1 MALTG
6 LSPQTEFLPTVRF
19 NAREG
24 IFSRA
29 DRVMDSAGNYSN
41 ELTDITAELAE
52 QGVLID
58 VANIEIG
65 WIRFEGG
72 VDITTQHH
80 SLGLPGS
87 RPSDWHKEGVKL
99 ELWLPQDIAEGAPL
113 REWTHTSKAV
123 INSVNDLHTAWES
136 AVAAD
141 RLSTPAVD
149 GATPA
154 IDDSQV
160 PHVMVSI
167 EAVKTKHGTF
177 KKPVLTLKQFV
188 ARPIDWT
195 ITPIVAAAPSVP
207 DTAPQMADA
216 GAFGSAAPPASAAKD
231 DDLPF

>member
-6 LSPQTEFLPTVRF
+6 LSTQTEFLPTDRF

-41 ELTDITAELAE
+41 ELTDITAALSE

-65 WIRFEGG
+65 WIKFEGG

-87 RPSDWHKEGVKL
+87 RPSDWLKEGVKL

-123 INSVNDLHTAWES
+123 INSVNDLHTAWEA

-141 RLSTPAVD
+141 N
-149 GATPA
+149 

-160 PHVMVSI
+160 PHVTVSI

-177 KKPVLTLKQFV
+177 RKPVLTLKQFV
-188 ARPIDWT
+188 PRPIDWT
-195 ITPIVAAAPSVP
+195 IKPVIPA
-207 DTAPQMADA
+207 TAPQMADA
-216 GAFGSAAPPASAAKD
+216 GAFGSAAPAASDFGSAASASDAKD

>member
-1 MALTG
+1 M
-6 LSPQTEFLPTVRF
+6 
-19 NAREG
+19 
-24 IFSRA
+24 
-29 DRVMDSAGNYSN
+29 
-41 ELTDITAELAE
+41 
-52 QGVLID
+52 
-58 VANIEIG
+58 
-65 WIRFEGG
+65 RFEGG
-72 VDITTQHH
+72 VDIATQHH
-80 SLGLPGS
+80 SLGLPGPQ
-87 RPSDWHKEGVKL
+87 PSALHKEGVKL

-123 INSVNDLHTAWES
+123 INSVNDLHTAWEA

-141 RLSTPAVD
+141 S
-149 GATPA
+149 

-188 ARPIDWT
+188 PRPIDWT
-195 ITPIVAAAPSVP
+195 IKPIVAAAPSVP

-216 GAFGSAAPPASAAKD
+216 GAFGSAASASDFGSAAPPASDAKD

>member
-6 LSPQTEFLPTVRF
+6 LSTQTEFLPTVRF

-41 ELTDITAELAE
+41 ELTDITAALSE

-65 WIRFEGG
+65 WIKFEGG

-87 RPSDWHKEGVKL
+87 QPSALHKEGVKL
-99 ELWLPQDIAEGAPL
+99 EIWLPTDIAEGAPL

-123 INSVNDLHTAWES
+123 INSGNDLHTAWEA

-141 RLSTPAVD
+141 N
-149 GATPA
+149 

-160 PHVMVSI
+160 PHVTVSI

-177 KKPVLTLKQFV
+177 RKPVLTLKQFV

-195 ITPIVAAAPSVP
+195 IKPVVP
-207 DTAPQMADA
+207 ATAPQMADA
-216 GAFGSAAPPASAAKD
+216 GAFGSAAPAASEFGSAAPASDAKD

>member
-6 LSPQTEFLPTVRF
+6 LSTQTEFLPTVRF

-41 ELTDITAELAE
+41 ELTDITAALAE

-65 WIRFEGG
+65 WIKFEGG

-123 INSVNDLHTAWES
+123 INSVNDLHTAWEA

-141 RLSTPAVD
+141 N
-149 GATPA
+149 

-160 PHVMVSI
+160 PHVTVSI

-195 ITPIVAAAPSVP
+195 IKPVIPA
-207 DTAPQMADA
+207 TAPQMADA
-216 GAFGSAAPPASAAKD
+216 GAFGSAASAGGDAANFTADQMTNPAKD

>member
-6 LSPQTEFLPTVRF
+6 LSTQTEFLPTVRF

-41 ELTDITAELAE
+41 ELTDITAALSE

-65 WIRFEGG
+65 WIKFEGG

-123 INSVNDLHTAWES
+123 INSVNDLHTAWEAAS
-136 AVAAD
+136 AAD
-141 RLSTPAVD
+141 SIDST
-149 GATPA
+149 
-154 IDDSQV
+154 QV
-160 PHVMVSI
+160 PHVTVAI
-167 EAVKTKHGTF
+167 EPYQTKQGTY
-177 KKPVLTLKQFV
+177 KKPVLTLKGFV

-195 ITPIVAAAPSVP
+195 IKPVIPA
-207 DTAPQMADA
+207 TAPQMADA
-216 GAFGSAAPPASAAKD
+216 GAFGSAAPAASEFGSAAPASDAKD

>member
-6 LSPQTEFLPTVRF
+6 LSTQTEFLPTVRF
-19 NAREG
+19 HAREG
-24 IFSRA
+24 SFSRA
-29 DRVMDSAGNYSN
+29 DRGRDAAGNYSN
-41 ELTDITAELAE
+41 ELTDITAALSE

-65 WIRFEGG
+65 WIKFEGG

-123 INSVNDLHTAWES
+123 INSVNDLHTAWEA

-141 RLSTPAVD
+141 S
-149 GATPA
+149 

-188 ARPIDWT
+188 PRPIDWT
-195 ITPIVAAAPSVP
+195 IKPIVAAAPSVP

-216 GAFGSAAPPASAAKD
+216 GAFGSAASASDFGSAAPPASDAKD

>member
-6 LSPQTEFLPTVRF
+6 LSTQTEFLPTVRF

-24 IFSRA
+24 IFSCA

-41 ELTDITAELAE
+41 ELTDITAALSE

-65 WIRFEGG
+65 WIKFEGG

-87 RPSDWHKEGVKL
+87 QPSALHKEGVKL
-99 ELWLPQDIAEGAPL
+99 EIWLPTDIAEGAPL

-123 INSVNDLHTAWES
+123 INSVNDLHTAWEA

-141 RLSTPAVD
+141 N
-149 GATPA
+149 

-160 PHVMVSI
+160 PHVTVAI
-167 EAVKTKHGTF
+167 EPYQTKQGTY

-188 ARPIDWT
+188 PRPIDWT
-195 ITPIVAAAPSVP
+195 IKPVVP
-207 DTAPQMADA
+207 ATAPQMADA
-216 GAFGSAAPPASAAKD
+216 GAFGSAAPPASDAKD

>member
-6 LSPQTEFLPTVRF
+6 LSTQTEFLPTVRF

-41 ELTDITAELAE
+41 NLTDITAELAE

-65 WIRFEGG
+65 WIKFEGG

-99 ELWLPQDIAEGAPL
+99 EIWLPQDIAEGAPL

-141 RLSTPAVD
+141 S
-149 GATPA
+149 

-195 ITPIVAAAPSVP
+195 IKPVVP
-207 DTAPQMADA
+207 ATAPQMADA
-216 GAFGSAAPPASAAKD
+216 GAFGSAASAGGDAKD

>member
-6 LSPQTEFLPTVRF
+6 LSTQTEFLPTVRF

-29 DRVMDSAGNYSN
+29 DRMMDSAGNYGN
-41 ELTDITAELAE
+41 ELTDITDALAE

-80 SLGLPGS
+80 SLGLPGPQ
-87 RPSDWHKEGVKL
+87 PSALHKEGVKL
-99 ELWLPQDIAEGAPL
+99 ELWLPQDIAEGAQL

-123 INSVNDLHTAWES
+123 INSVNDLHTAWET

-141 RLSTPAVD
+141 S
-149 GATPA
+149 

-160 PHVMVSI
+160 PHVTVSI

-177 KKPVLTLKQFV
+177 RKPVLTLKQFV
-188 ARPIDWT
+188 PRPIDWT
-195 ITPIVAAAPSVP
+195 IKPIVAAAPSVP
-207 DTAPQMADA
+207 DTAPQVADA
-216 GAFGSAAPPASAAKD
+216 GAFGSAAPAASDFGSAASASDATD

>member
-6 LSPQTEFLPTVRF
+6 LSTQTEFLPTVRF

-24 IFSRA
+24 AFSRV
-29 DRVMDSAGNYSN
+29 DRKMDSAGNYAN
-41 ELTDITAELAE
+41 DLTDITEGMVN
-52 QGVLID
+52 QGILID

-65 WIRFEGG
+65 WMKFENG

-87 RPSDWHKEGVKL
+87 QPSALHKEGVKL
-99 ELWLPQDIAEGAPL
+99 EIWLPTDIAEGAPL

-141 RLSTPAVD
+141 S
-149 GATPA
+149 

-160 PHVMVSI
+160 PHVTVAI
-167 EAVKTKHGTF
+167 EPYQTKQGTY

-188 ARPIDWT
+188 PRPIDWT
-195 ITPIVAAAPSVP
+195 IKPIVAAAPSVP

>member
-6 LSPQTEFLPTVRF
+6 LSTQTEFLPTVRF

-29 DRVMDSAGNYSN
+29 DRVMDSAGNYAN
-41 ELTDITAELAE
+41 ELTDITAELSE

-65 WIRFEGG
+65 WIKFEGG

-113 REWTHTSKAV
+113 REWTHTSRAV
-123 INSVNDLHTAWES
+123 INSVNDLHTAWEAAAREGW
-136 AVAAD
+136 AVE
-141 RLSTPAVD
+141 RM
-149 GATPA
+149 
-154 IDDSQV
+154 DDSQV
-160 PHVMVSI
+160 PHVTVSV
-167 EAVKTKHGTF
+167 EAIKTKHGTF
-177 KKPVLTLKQFV
+177 RKPVLTLKQFV
-188 ARPIDWT
+188 ERPIDWK
-195 ITPIVAAAPSVP
+195 IKPVVP
-207 DTAPQMADA
+207 ATAPQMADA
-216 GAFGSAAPPASAAKD
+216 GGFGSAAPASDAKD

>member
-6 LSPQTEFLPTVRF
+6 LSTQTEFLPTVRF

-29 DRVMDSAGNYSN
+29 DRKMDSAGNYAN
-41 ELTDITAELAE
+41 ELTDITAELSE

-65 WIRFEGG
+65 WIKFEGG

-123 INSVNDLHTAWES
+123 INSVNDLHTAWEA

-141 RLSTPAVD
+141 N
-149 GATPA
+149 

-160 PHVMVSI
+160 PHVTVSI

-188 ARPIDWT
+188 PRPIDWT
-195 ITPIVAAAPSVP
+195 IKPVIPA
-207 DTAPQMADA
+207 TAPQMADA
-216 GAFGSAAPPASAAKD
+216 GAFGSAASAGGDAANFTADQMTNPAKD

>member
-6 LSPQTEFLPTVRF
+6 LSTQTEFLPTVRF

-24 IFSRA
+24 AFSRV
-29 DRVMDSAGNYSN
+29 DRKMDSAGNYAN
-41 ELTDITAELAE
+41 DLTDITEGMVT
-52 QGVLID
+52 QGILID

-65 WIRFEGG
+65 WMKFENG

-87 RPSDWHKEGVKL
+87 QPSALHKEGVKL
-99 ELWLPQDIAEGAPL
+99 EIWLPTDIAEGAPL

-141 RLSTPAVD
+141 S
-149 GATPA
+149 

-160 PHVMVSI
+160 PHVTVAI
-167 EAVKTKHGTF
+167 EPYQTKQGTY
-177 KKPVLTLKQFV
+177 KKPVLTLKGFV

-195 ITPIVAAAPSVP
+195 IKPVIPA
-207 DTAPQMADA
+207 TAPQMADA
-216 GAFGSAAPPASAAKD
+216 GAFGSAASAGGDAANFTADQMTNPAKD

>member
-6 LSPQTEFLPTVRF
+6 LSTQTEFLPTVRF

-24 IFSRA
+24 IFSRV
-29 DRVMDSAGNYSN
+29 DRTLDSLGNYAN
-41 ELTDITAELAE
+41 ALTDITAALSE

-65 WIRFEGG
+65 WMRFEGG
-72 VDITTQHH
+72 VDIATQHH
-80 SLGLPGS
+80 SLGLPGPQ
-87 RPSDWHKEGVKL
+87 PSALHKEGVKL

-123 INSVNDLHTAWES
+123 INSVNDLHTAWEA

-141 RLSTPAVD
+141 N
-149 GATPA
+149 

-160 PHVMVSI
+160 PHVTVSI

-177 KKPVLTLKQFV
+177 RKPVLTLKQFV
-188 ARPIDWT
+188 PRPIDWT
-195 ITPIVAAAPSVP
+195 IKPIVAAAPSVP

-216 GAFGSAAPPASAAKD
+216 GAFGSAASASDFGSAAPPASDAKD

>member
-6 LSPQTEFLPTVRF
+6 LSTQTEFLPTVRF

-24 IFSRA
+24 IFSRV

-41 ELTDITAELAE
+41 ELTDITAALSE

-65 WIRFEGG
+65 WIKFEGG

-123 INSVNDLHTAWES
+123 INSVNDLHTAWEK

-141 RLSTPAVD
+141 YDP
-149 GATPA
+149 
-154 IDDSQV
+154 DDSQV
-160 PHVMVSI
+160 PHVTVGI

-177 KKPVLTLKQFV
+177 RKPVLTLKGFV

-195 ITPIVAAAPSVP
+195 IKPVVP
-207 DTAPQMADA
+207 ATAPQMADA
-216 GAFGSAAPPASAAKD
+216 GAFGSAAPPASDAKD

>member
-6 LSPQTEFLPTVRF
+6 LSTQTEFLPTVRF

-24 IFSRA
+24 IFSRV
-29 DRVMDSAGNYSN
+29 DRTLDSLGNYAN
-41 ELTDITAELAE
+41 ALTDITAALSE

-65 WIRFEGG
+65 WMRFEGG
-72 VDITTQHH
+72 VDIATQHH
-80 SLGLPGS
+80 SLGLPGPQ
-87 RPSDWHKEGVKL
+87 PSALHKEGVKL

-123 INSVNDLHTAWES
+123 INSVNDLHTAWEA

-141 RLSTPAVD
+141 N
-149 GATPA
+149 

-160 PHVMVSI
+160 PHVTVSI

-177 KKPVLTLKQFV
+177 RKPVLTLKQFV
-188 ARPIDWT
+188 PRPIDWT
-195 ITPIVAAAPSVP
+195 IKPVIPA
-207 DTAPQMADA
+207 TAPQMADA
-216 GAFGSAAPPASAAKD
+216 GAFGSAAPAASDFGSAAPPASDAKD

>member
-6 LSPQTEFLPTVRF
+6 LSTQTEFLPTVRF

-41 ELTDITAELAE
+41 ELTDITAALSE

-65 WIRFEGG
+65 WIKFEGG

-123 INSVNDLHTAWES
+123 INSVNDLHTAWEA

-141 RLSTPAVD
+141 N
-149 GATPA
+149 

-160 PHVMVSI
+160 PHVTVSI

-177 KKPVLTLKQFV
+177 RKPVLTLKQFV

-195 ITPIVAAAPSVP
+195 IKPVVP
-207 DTAPQMADA
+207 ATAPQMADA
-216 GAFGSAAPPASAAKD
+216 GAFGSAAPAASEFGSAAPPASDAKD

>member
-6 LSPQTEFLPTVRF
+6 LSTQTEFLPTVRF

-41 ELTDITAELAE
+41 ELTDITAALSE

-65 WIRFEGG
+65 WIKFEGG

-123 INSVNDLHTAWES
+123 ITSGNDLHTAWES
-136 AVAAD
+136 ALAAD
-141 RLSTPAVD
+141 N
-149 GATPA
+149 

-160 PHVMVSI
+160 PHVTGSI

-177 KKPVLTLKQFV
+177 RKPVLTLKQFV
-188 ARPIDWT
+188 PRPIDWT
-195 ITPIVAAAPSVP
+195 IKPVVP
-207 DTAPQMADA
+207 ATAPQMADA
-216 GAFGSAAPPASAAKD
+216 GAFGSAAPPASDFGSAAPASDAKD